1 MSADQK
7 SICMGRKNNFT
18 TQTKIKTTL
27 WVIWRLRLVTEIGD
41 KIRNETVRKLS
52 KKKLVQIPLF

>member
-41 KIRNETVRKLS
+41 KICNETVRK
-52 KKKLVQIPLF
+52 K

>member
-1 MSADQK
+1 
-7 SICMGRKNNFT
+7 MGRKNYFT

-41 KIRNETVRKLS
+41 KICNETVRKFS
-52 KKKLVQIPLF
+52 KKKLVQIPSL